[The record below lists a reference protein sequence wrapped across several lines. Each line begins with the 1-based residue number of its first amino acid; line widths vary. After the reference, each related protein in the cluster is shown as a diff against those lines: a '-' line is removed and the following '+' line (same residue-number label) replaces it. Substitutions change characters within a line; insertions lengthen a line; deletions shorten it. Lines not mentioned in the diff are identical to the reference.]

1 MLGSRSENLGVYEE
15 EPTYLEGAGRE
26 KLKGK
31 AVVELRSL
39 SKENGVGGSKAAR
52 MRAINWIKRKRQT
65 RARSNTVRVKAT
77 QHGNGRLVRLL
88 VLASF
93 MRFMRRMDLSLFSL
107 FYPA

>member
-1 MLGSRSENLGVYEE
+1 M
-15 EPTYLEGAGRE
+15 EGAGRE

-39 SKENGVGGSKAAR
+39 SKENGVGGSEAAR
-52 MRAINWIKRKRQT
+52 MRAIYWIKRKRQT
-65 RARSNTVRVKAT
+65 RARSNMVIVKVT
-77 QHGNGRLVRLL
+77 QHGNGRLVRFL

-93 MRFMRRMDLSLFSL
+93 MRFMRFMRRIDLSLFSL